1 VTYQHSQYFEDASIA
16 SVLADVAR
24 AHRILEL
31 EGHGDMSM
39 GHLSYRDPFGRGLWL
54 KRGNLALSEVEG
66 DDFILIDFDG
76 NVLEGTGLRHLE
88 WPLHAEI
95 MRARPD
101 VNFVGHSHSHFAT
114 VLGAS
119 TEELVPYN
127 NHGIWFAYD
136 GVPRFS
142 ETCHIITTVELG
154 RAAAKALG
162 PSAQALL
169 LANHGVAF
177 VGSTVPE
184 VTLAGIFLEKAA
196 RFQVDLK
203 SSGFTPITPDPEEAK
218 EKFDR
223 IYPPKAQHNFWT
235 YFNRRLDRVEALQ
248 GIGISQISLPP
259 AV

>member
-1 VTYQHSQYFEDASIA
+1 MSYSHTQYYEDQSIA
-16 SVLADVAR
+16 SILADVAR

-39 GHLSYRDPFGRGLWL
+39 GHLSFRDPFGRGLWL

-95 MRARPD
+95 MKARPD
-101 VNFVGHSHSHFAT
+101 VNFVGHSHAHYST

-119 TEELVPYN
+119 EEELKPYN
-127 NHGIWFAYD
+127 NHGVWFAYE
-136 GVPRFS
+136 GVPRFA
-142 ETCHIITTVELG
+142 ETSHIITTVPLG
-154 RAAAKALG
+154 VAAAKALG
-162 PSAQALL
+162 DAQAIL

-177 VGSTVPE
+177 VGSTVAE
-184 VTLAGIFLEKAA
+184 VTLTGIFLEKAA

-203 SSGFTPITPDPEEAK
+203 ASGFAPIEPDAEETK

-223 IYPPKAQHNFWT
+223 IYPAKAQHNFWT
-235 YFNRRLDRVEALQ
+235 YFNRRLDRVENAF
-248 GIGISQISLPP
+248 GAGISPIALPP
-259 AV
+259 GI

>member
-1 VTYQHSQYFEDASIA
+1 MSYTPGLYHQEESIDA
-16 SVLADVAR
+16 VLYDVAR

-54 KRGNLALSEVEG
+54 KRGNLALAEVQG

-101 VNFVGHSHSHFAT
+101 VNVVGHSHSHFAT
-114 VLGAS
+114 VLGA
-119 TEELVPYN
+119 TEAELGPYN
-127 NHGIWFAYD
+127 NHGVWFAEQ

-142 ETCHIITTVELG
+142 DTSHIITTVPLG
-154 RAAAKALG
+154 VEVAKQLG
-162 PSAQALL
+162 DAEAIL

-177 VGSTVPE
+177 VGNDVIE
-184 VTLAGIFLEKAA
+184 ATLAGIFLERAA
-196 RFQVDLK
+196 KFQLDLAK
-203 SSGFTPITPDPEEAK
+203 SGLGAIEPDHDETV
-218 EKFDR
+218 EKFRR
-223 IYPPKAQHNFWT
+223 IYPRKAQLNFWM
-235 YFNRRLDRVEALQ
+235 YFNRKLDAFEASNVE
-248 GIGISQISLPP
+248 
-259 AV
+259 

>member
-1 VTYQHSQYFEDASIA
+1 MTYQHSQYFEDASIA

-39 GHLSYRDPFGRGLWL
+39 GHVSYRDPFGRGLWL
-54 KRGNLALSEVEG
+54 KRGNLALSEVED
-66 DDFILIDFDG
+66 DDFILLDFDG

-95 MRARPD
+95 LRARPD
-101 VNFVGHSHSHFAT
+101 VNFVGHSHAHFST

-119 TEELVPYN
+119 TEELKPYN
-127 NHGIWFAYD
+127 NHGVWFAYE
-136 GVPRFS
+136 GVPRFA
-142 ETCHIITTVELG
+142 ETSHIITTVPLG
-154 RAAAKALG
+154 VAAAKALG
-162 PSAQALL
+162 GAQALL

-184 VTLAGIFLEKAA
+184 LALTGIFLEKAA

-203 SSGFTPITPDPEEAK
+203 SSGFPPIEPDPQETR

-223 IYPPKAQHNFWT
+223 IYPAKAQNNFWT

-259 AV
+259 GI